1 LCWKYLDRLGNIV
14 SAEKM
19 FLNLFLNIVAFWNTN
34 FVSATMFARALV
46 IQHILE
52 GPNSIVVLLFSCI
65 FIEG

>member
-1 LCWKYLDRLGNIV
+1 LDSLGNIV

-19 FLNLFLNIVAFWNTN
+19 FLNLLVNIVAFSEAN
-34 FVSATMFARALV
+34 FVSATMFAWALV